1 MTARGAWILV
11 WFALIAIVAAAP
23 LALAQGEGGIQSA
36 ERAKKMGL
44 MPSVSL
50 KQYTDAGVDSIR
62 AWVKSSAPIARD
74 RAKLYRAVRGAFAQ
88 HARFGVRVANTY
100 PKNQLEWLLVTD
112 AVADTL
118 VRELRDVLEIYGRA
132 NPEEVLTTGRQLLE
146 TKMAGTAPPGHVLG
160 LHVPILAAYAI
171 AQSDTLLSL
180 GATTD
185 VAGLEDGFLRYVQD
199 WCNQWSQRHGTL
211 LQDYESR
218 ILQEDWIIG
227 RLETNCGTTNW
238 QLVEQYLAVVGIDDT
253 TTPPT
258 ELYAHEFHLKAKD
271 CDDSRVIYVD
281 LPNFTELQLQMV
293 KEMEERRASGGG
305 PAGAPKEV
313 SSPTPQ
319 SR

>member
-1 MTARGAWILV
+1 MTARGSWILILFTLSSV
-11 WFALIAIVAAAP
+11 VAWAP
-23 LALAQGEGGIQSA
+23 PLRAQGEGGIQSA

-62 AWVKSSAPIARD
+62 AWTRSTTPIARD
-74 RAKLYRAVRGAFAQ
+74 RARLHRAVRGAFAQ
-88 HARFGVRVANTY
+88 HARFGDRVANTY
-100 PKNQLEWLLVTD
+100 PKNQLEWLLITD

-118 VRELRDVLEIYGRA
+118 VRELRGALEIYGRA
-132 NPEEVLTTGRQLLE
+132 NPDEVLTTGRQLLE
-146 TKMAGTAPPGHVLG
+146 TKMVNTAPPGHVLG
-160 LHVPILAAYAI
+160 LHVPILATYAL
-171 AQSDTLLSL
+171 AQSDTLLAL

-185 VAGLEDGFLRYVQD
+185 IAGVEDGFLRYLQD
-199 WCNQWSQRHGTL
+199 WCHQWSERHGSPL
-211 LQDYESR
+211 KDYESR

-227 RLETNCGTTNW
+227 RLETNCGTTNG

-258 ELYAHEFHLKAKD
+258 ELYAHEFHLRAKD

-293 KEMEERRASGGG
+293 KELEERRATGGE
-305 PAGAPKEV
+305 PEAAPKEV
-313 SSPTPQ
+313 STPTPG